1 MPREL
6 WFLGPGHV
14 ELRDAPPSRALGA
27 GQVRARALFSGI
39 SQGTELLLFKGEGP
53 TPFDPS
59 LDAPGAPTFPRRYG
73 YAWVGEVVESRSER
87 HPLGARLFALL
98 PHGDEHVFDAAE
110 ARPLP
115 LGVPAPRAVLAA
127 NLETAVNVA
136 WDAGITLGD
145 DVVVLGGGVVGCL
158 VAWLAKRCGAG
169 RVRVVEPSEARRAA
183 SLRLGVDAALPPDA
197 HLPPGADVIVE
208 ATGNPACLATAIE
221 LARDE
226 ATIVVASFYG
236 ARTAEVPLGDAFH
249 RRRLTLRASQ
259 VSRLPPGRAAGWSF
273 DRRFALVTDLLGEP
287 ALDALLDP
295 PVPFE
300 DASSCY
306 ARLARSPGDSLQT
319 VFDYTRES
327 DQRFAGTTKAARQ
340 RR

>member
-14 ELRDAPPSRALGA
+14 ELREAPRVGELDEGR
-27 GQVRARALFSGI
+27 VRARALFSGI

-59 LDAPGAPTFPRRYG
+59 LDVPGAPTFPRRYG
-73 YAWVGEVVESRSER
+73 YAWVGEVIESRSAR
-87 HPLGARLFALL
+87 HAPGARVFALL
-98 PHGDEHVFDAAE
+98 PHADEHVFSADT
-110 ARPLP
+110 ARELP
-115 LGVPAPRAVLAA
+115 SAVPGPRAVLAA
-127 NLETAVNVA
+127 NLETAVNVT

-158 VAWLAKRCGAG
+158 VAWLSRRCGAG
-169 RVRVVEPSEARRAA
+169 RVRIVEPSEARRAA
-183 SLRLGVDAALPPDA
+183 SVRLGVDAALPPDA
-197 HLPPGADVIVE
+197 YLPPGADVVVE

-226 ATIVVASFYG
+226 GTIVVASFYG
-236 ARTAEVPLGDAFH
+236 ARTAEVPLGASFH

-259 VSRLPPGRAAGWSF
+259 VSRLPPGRAAGWSL
-273 DRRFALVTDLLGEP
+273 DRRFALVADLLGEA

-295 PVPFE
+295 PVPFRE
-300 DASSCY
+300 ACALY
-306 ARLARSPGDSLQT
+306 ARLSRSPGDALQT
-319 VFDYTRES
+319 VFDY
-327 DQRFAGTTKAARQ
+327 AR
-340 RR
+340 

>member
-14 ELRDAPPSRALGA
+14 ELRDLPRVRELGA

-73 YAWVGEVVESRSER
+73 YAWVGEVLESRSER
-87 HPLGARLFALL
+87 YAPGARLFALL
-98 PHGDEHVFDAAE
+98 PHGDEHVLGAETAAR
-110 ARPLP
+110 ALP
-115 LGVPAPRAVLAA
+115 SGVPGPRAVLAA

-145 DVVVLGGGVVGCL
+145 YVVVLGGGVVGCL
-158 VAWLAKRCGAG
+158 VAWLSKRCGAG

-183 SLRLGVDAALPPDA
+183 SLRLGADEAFPPGA
-197 HLPPGADVIVE
+197 HLPPGADVVVE
-208 ATGNPACLATAIE
+208 ATGDPACLATAIE

-236 ARTAEVPLGDAFH
+236 TRTAEVPLGAAFH

-273 DRRFALVTDLLGEP
+273 ERRFALVADLLGES

-295 PVPFE
+295 PVPFGE
-300 DASSCY
+300 ASSCY
-306 ARLARSPGDSLQT
+306 ARLARSPGDALQT
-319 VFDYTRES
+319 VFDYSR
-327 DQRFAGTTKAARQ
+327 
-340 RR
+340 